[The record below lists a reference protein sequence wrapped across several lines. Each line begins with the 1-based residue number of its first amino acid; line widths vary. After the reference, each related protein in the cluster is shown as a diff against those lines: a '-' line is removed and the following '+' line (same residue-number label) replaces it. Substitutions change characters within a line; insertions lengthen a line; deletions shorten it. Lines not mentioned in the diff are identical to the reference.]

1 MSSLWDQLL
10 PCSRREYFCS
20 CDLDSMPCVL
30 IVWRKVC
37 KGKRKRLWNFH
48 TPLFLAQHLEQEKH
62 ELRRRFENR
71 EGEWEGRVSE
81 LETDVK
87 QLQDELERQQVHLR
101 EADREKTR
109 AVQELSEQNQRLL
122 DQLSRV
128 SHKNLIVK
136 YSKWE
141 PISCTGRIHMKKPFW
156 PPLHHPWNLLELIF
170 FFLRDRFGNW
180 TLAFEYGAQVLSTSI
195 TKESGT
201 KSKVHD

>member
-1 MSSLWDQLL
+1 MMFSLWDQLL
-10 PCSRREYFCS
+10 
-20 CDLDSMPCVL
+20 VL
-30 IVWRKVC
+30 EENTSVAVTWTTCLVC
-37 KGKRKRLWNFH
+37 LLSGEKYVKGKEKDCGIFIP
-48 TPLFLAQHLEQEKH
+48 PLFLPQHLEQEKH

-128 SHKNLIVK
+128 SRKNLIVK

-141 PISCTGRIHMKKPFW
+141 AISCTGRIYVKKPFW
-156 PPLHHPWNLLELIF
+156 PPLCPPWNLLELIF
-170 FFLRDRFGNW
+170 FLLQDRFGNW
-180 TLAFEYGAQVLSTSI
+180 TLAFEYGAQGLSTSV
-195 TKESGT
+195 TKE
-201 KSKVHD
+201 